1 MERITIG
8 KLAEEVYENS
18 KEHGFYEGVLDVP
31 LKLALIHS
39 EVSEALEAFREDDIY
54 LRYDHIMKPEGF
66 GSELADVIIR
76 CLDLGAQAMG
86 IDIET
91 IIHEK
96 HWKFNK
102 TRPYKHGKKF

>member
-1 MERITIG
+1 MERKTIG
-8 KLAEEVYENS
+8 ELAEEVYENS
-18 KEHGFYEGVLDVP
+18 KTHGFYEGVLDVP

-76 CLDLGAQAMG
+76 CLDLAQAMG

-96 HWKFNK
+96 HKFNK